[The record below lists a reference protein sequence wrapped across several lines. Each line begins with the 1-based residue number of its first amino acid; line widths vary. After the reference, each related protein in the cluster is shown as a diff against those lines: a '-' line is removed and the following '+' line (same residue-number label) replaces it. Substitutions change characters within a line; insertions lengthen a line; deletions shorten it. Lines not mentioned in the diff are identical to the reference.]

1 MIVLFN
7 VKITDVKMT
16 HPYTGTVYDRA
27 AWFPVSNRFDIFKY
41 CLASR
46 AVISPV
52 IDKFIFYIDLAE
64 FAPRQEELHEYML
77 SVFPADKLEINWYR
91 IDRTQKWRDLCDSRF
106 ANDDELIWYEG
117 NDDHIFIDSNIDMIR
132 AAVTTLNADPD
143 PMAVM
148 YYSHWPEQMRM
159 SLLHKGEL
167 TSDGN
172 FIKFQWD
179 TVDSLL
185 MMKAGRFKKYWFAT
199 DCGEDNMYRSDSLG
213 WQYGLKIPSTVYSPT
228 KELIRHYDGYS
239 HVGKLLGTI
248 TPPLYV
254 PQGFFENDMRVRIGY
269 PERKDGWTNLY
280 PAAERLYSIDPNG
293 VEARWAEE
301 DIPLFW
307 KSHILE
313 LDVNPDQDVDLLSQA
328 RDAAFLSM
336 TRIPMKAHGHV
347 FNYECHPK
355 EWFTNHLLS
364 AKITN

>member
-16 HPYTGTVYDRA
+16 YPYAGTVYDRA

-46 AVISPV
+46 AVMAPV
-52 IDKFIFYIDLAE
+52 VDKFIFYIDLAE
-64 FAPRQEELHEYML
+64 FTPRQAELEEFML
-77 SVFPADKLEINWYR
+77 SIFPPDKLEIHWHR
-91 IDRTQKWRDLCDSRF
+91 IDRTQKWRDLCDSQF
-106 ANDDELIWYEG
+106 TNDDELIWYEG
-117 NDDHIFIDSNIDMIR
+117 NDDHIFIDSNLDMIR
-132 AAVTTLNADPD
+132 ASIDILNADPD
-143 PMAVM
+143 PLAVM

-159 SLLHKGEL
+159 SLLHNGEL

-172 FIKFQWD
+172 FIKFHWD

-185 MMKAGRFKKYWFAT
+185 MMKAGRFKKYWFDT

-213 WQYGLKIPSTVYSPT
+213 WQYGLKIPGTVYSPT

-248 TPPLYV
+248 APPLYV
-254 PQGFFENDMRVRIGY
+254 PHGFFENDMRVRIGY
-269 PERKDGWTNLY
+269 PERKDGWINLY

-293 VEARWAEE
+293 AEARWTEE